1 MEDFIQRY
9 YLDKDDLYICD
20 EVIQFFKD
28 SKEHHIK
35 GQFSS
40 NASDVVDLEVKEST
54 DIQKDFQFFYT
65 AEPTKKL
72 LDILPEKVEHY
83 TKKYRELW
91 TSNWRILPEM
101 KLQGYKPPNGGFKE
115 YHCERNS
122 PNHVCFVWMFYLNTV
137 NDGGETEF
145 KYQKHFEKAEKGK
158 LLIWPSDFTHTHRGI
173 PSPTEEK
180 YIFTGW
186 YEFT

>member
-1 MEDFIQRY
+1 
-9 YLDKDDLYICD
+9 
-20 EVIQFFKD
+20 
-28 SKEHHIK
+28 
-35 GQFSS
+35 
-40 NASDVVDLEVKEST
+40 
-54 DIQKDFQFFYT
+54 
-65 AEPTKKL
+65 
-72 LDILPEKVEHY
+72 
-83 TKKYRELW
+83 
-91 TSNWRILPEM
+91 M

-122 PNHVCFVWMFYLNTV
+122 PNNVCFVWMFYLNTV